1 MLQRRTSNQYYFLV
15 EGECEERYLRWLQ
28 SLIMQ
33 DPNRITNVSFTI
45 KKNMSMVS
53 MVKNL
58 SLMEK
63 TSIVQVVDYEGN
75 QSNERQTFLNVLED
89 MYRARR
95 LKQADCRLG
104 YSNLTF
110 ELWILL
116 HKRDFNKSLNTKA
129 EYLELLNK
137 AYDKNFETLRKFKHE
152 KNFQD
157 ILKAITLEDVKK
169 AIDRAEKIRKFNEQN
184 CHKEI
189 YKGKFV
195 YYKDN
200 PDCSLQEAV
209 KKVLTDCGL
218 MA

>member
-75 QSNERQTFLNVLED
+75 QSNERQTFLNVLE
-89 MYRARR
+89 
-95 LKQADCRLG
+95 
-104 YSNLTF
+104 
-110 ELWILL
+110 
-116 HKRDFNKSLNTKA
+116 
-129 EYLELLNK
+129 
-137 AYDKNFETLRKFKHE
+137 
-152 KNFQD
+152 
-157 ILKAITLEDVKK
+157 
-169 AIDRAEKIRKFNEQN
+169 
-184 CHKEI
+184 
-189 YKGKFV
+189 V
-195 YYKDN
+195 YIEPGD
-200 PDCSLQEAV
+200 
-209 KKVLTDCGL
+209 
-218 MA
+218 